1 MTCEILHDIYNK
13 ARCPQGKQNVITY
26 VPLKASPPFLFLLL
40 CFLNVIVTLML
51 SSPLALPRG
60 GFTYAEA
67 CRVFQWNIPSQHIAS
82 AHIVENK
89 CKK

>member
-13 ARCPQGKQNVITY
+13 VRCPQGKQNVITY

-60 GFTYAEA
+60 GFTYAE
-67 CRVFQWNIPSQHIAS
+67 H
-82 AHIVENK
+82 VEFFSETFPLST
-89 CKK
+89 